1 MAGIIHS
8 PPHPPKRRP
17 SMRIFFSLL
26 CVVTA
31 LVLSTANAH
40 ADQAIVVDF
49 TTGELSVVTDTGETL
64 FSTLVVLPKRD
75 YYPLPASGLVTDAM
89 MGPTWSPTPNTRA
102 QNPGRYKPFYA
113 AYEAGN
119 AMGHCKLTI
128 DFDQTDPELDY
139 VRIHGHGQPE
149 DLGERH
155 SRGCIRMPDA
165 VCETM
170 IDLVNQYEGAT
181 WVSFQY

>member
-1 MAGIIHS
+1 
-8 PPHPPKRRP
+8 
-17 SMRIFFSLL
+17 MRIFFSLL
-26 CVVTA
+26 CVAAA

-40 ADQAIVVDF
+40 ADQTIVVDF
-49 TTGELSVVTDTGETL
+49 TRGELTVMTDMGETL
-64 FSTLVVLPKRD
+64 FFTLVVLPKRD
-75 YYPLPASGLVTDAM
+75 YYPLPASGLVIDAM

-128 DFDQTDPELDY
+128 DFDQTDPELD
-139 VRIHGHGQPE
+139 
-149 DLGERH
+149 ERH